1 MSDSNEN
8 DTFFTS
14 CTVGKTS
21 VMTIHQFPDQRYER
35 SHIAVIVCN
44 IMLIFSTISLNG
56 ISVITIRNSSQL
68 RNKICYFMVQLQSVV
83 DLSVGI
89 LGIPLF
95 IYHLITPY
103 LDNVD
108 CTLVAIASRTSTV
121 PAGLSI
127 LTMLAMAIERYIGV
141 IHPYR
146 YQTHVTKRRI
156 LFFVLGNGL
165 ILFFA
170 VGYSFRDPRLLQTYL
185 RGLVFVFLVL
195 TGFVYTRIYLVIR
208 KIIRSEARPAYESEE
223 SQDKRK
229 IFRESRHAR
238 SCFLVVICFAV
249 CMLPVTLGALFFSS
263 DEPNFR
269 MYSNW
274 TLTMVISNS
283 SINSV
288 IFFWTKTLLR
298 TEALKILKS
307 VCF

>member
-1 MSDSNEN
+1 MSDSKEN
-8 DTFFTS
+8 DTFFMS
-14 CTVGKTS
+14 CKTS
-21 VMTIHQFPDQRYER
+21 VSTIHQFPDQRYER

-95 IYHLITPY
+95 LYLLITPY
-103 LDNVD
+103 LENVD

-127 LTMLAMAIERYIGV
+127 LTMLAMERYVGV

-170 VGYSFRDPRLLQTYL
+170 VVYSFRDPRVLHTYL

-238 SCFLVVICFAV
+238 SCFLVVICFAF
-249 CMLPVTLGALFFSS
+249 CMLPVTIGALFFFS
-263 DEPNFR
+263 DESNFR